1 MNEYRIT
8 QYKDGFQVSDEEYFT
23 LRSEAIKEAKHYLK
37 TKDID
42 EVDLQVIYNY
52 QDPDS
57 ELSHAWWSIT
67 KDGVKKMQDD
77 I

>member
-8 QYKDGFQVSDEEYFT
+8 QYKGETCVSDEEYFT
-23 LRSEAIKEAKHYLK
+23 NRNQAIREAKHYLK
-37 TKDID
+37 TRDID
-42 EVDLQVIYNY
+42 SVDLQVIYNY

-67 KDGVKKMQDD
+67 SNGVKKMQDD
-77 I
+77 L

>member
-8 QYKDGFQVSDEEYFT
+8 PYNGEIALMDEQYFT
-23 LRSEAIKEAKHYLK
+23 NRAEAIREAKKLLK
-37 TKDID
+37 DQNIQS
-42 EVDLQVIYNY
+42 VDLQVIYNY

-67 KDGVKKMQDD
+67 RSGIKKMLDD